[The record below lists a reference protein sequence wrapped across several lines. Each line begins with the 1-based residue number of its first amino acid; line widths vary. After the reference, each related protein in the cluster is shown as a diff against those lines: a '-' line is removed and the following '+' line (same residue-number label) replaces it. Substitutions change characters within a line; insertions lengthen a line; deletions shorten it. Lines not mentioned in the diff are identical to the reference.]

1 MRPCEGFRWGTLVIS
16 EQTILAIPFFRK
28 GPQPQEQASGNKSG
42 ARSGKGDPSTS
53 TLDFTQ
59 GDARALALAAG
70 KIHVD
75 ELSDADHPA
84 VEEAAIL
91 FANANDDAAA
101 MVLEAALD
109 EGGSAN
115 ETLWNMLFDLYRLTG
130 KREAFEQRGVA
141 YAEQFGRSPPIWT
154 DADDAA
160 KAPKP
165 TSRDATPSVS
175 LTGTLGAAV
184 GPQFEQISK
193 IATKAGKLRIDLGKL
208 RGVDEA
214 GCEVLIHG
222 LQNLRRARVNVTLL
236 NARNMLPMIEG
247 HAVQGRREG
256 QAIWLMVLELLQ
268 ALADADRFE
277 EVALDYAITF
287 EESPPSYEAPPAEAA
302 AKAKESPTASIP
314 SLELVPIEEEA
325 ANFVMEGELTSA
337 QADAIR
343 KLAKYGADR
352 TTVEVDASRLK
363 RMDFV
368 TAGNLFNVLVQF
380 QAQGKLCVFR
390 GLNAMV
396 AALLRVMGVHQVAT
410 MELRR
415 I

>member
-1 MRPCEGFRWGTLVIS
+1 M
-16 EQTILAIPFFRK
+16 AIPFFRK
-28 GPQPQEQASGNKSG
+28 GPQAQEPSSGDKVGTRTS
-42 ARSGKGDPSTS
+42 KTDPNTS

-59 GDARALALAAG
+59 GDARALAQAAG
-70 KIHVD
+70 KIQVD

-91 FANANDDAAA
+91 FANASDDLAVAVLDAAI
-101 MVLEAALD
+101 D
-109 EGGSAN
+109 GGAESN
-115 ETLWNMLFDLYRLTG
+115 DTLWNMLFDLYRVSG
-130 KREAFEQRGVA
+130 QREAFDQRGVG
-141 YAEQFGRSPPIWT
+141 YAEQFGRSPPIWA
-154 DADDAA
+154 DADTTPTA
-160 KAPKP
+160 KPA
-165 TSRDATPSVS
+165 SRDATPSVA
-175 LTGTLGAAV
+175 LTGTLGAAAKT
-184 GPQFEQISK
+184 QFDQIAR

-208 RGVDEA
+208 RGADEA
-214 GCEVLIHG
+214 GCEALVTG
-222 LQNLRRARVNVTLL
+222 LKALRQARVQITLL

-247 HAVQGRREG
+247 QAVQGQREG

-268 ALADADRFE
+268 ALAEVDRFE

-287 EESPPSYEAPPAEAA
+287 EESPPSYEAPIAAPAPTM
-302 AKAKESPTASIP
+302 KQSESVMSVP

-325 ANFVMEGELTSA
+325 ASFALEGDLTSA
-337 QADAIR
+337 QGEVVR

-352 TTVEVDASRLK
+352 KLIEIDASRLR

-380 QAQGKLCVFR
+380 QAQGKLCEIR

-396 AALLRVMGVHQVAT
+396 AALLRVMGVHQIAT
-410 MELRR
+410 MEIRR

>member
-1 MRPCEGFRWGTLVIS
+1 M
-16 EQTILAIPFFRK
+16 AIPFFRK
-28 GPQPQEQASGNKSG
+28 GPQVQEPSSGDRAGSRASKP
-42 ARSGKGDPSTS
+42 DPSTS

-59 GDARALALAAG
+59 GDARALAQAAG

-91 FANANDDAAA
+91 FANASDDVAAA
-101 MVLEAALD
+101 VLEAAID
-109 EGGSAN
+109 GGAEGN
-115 ETLWNMLFDLYRLTG
+115 DTLWNMLFDLYRVVG
-130 KREAFEQRGVA
+130 QREAFEQRGVA
-141 YAEQFGRSPPIWT
+141 YAEQFGRSPPIW
-154 DADDAA
+154 ADEDTTPAA
-160 KAPKP
+160 KPS
-165 TSRDATPSVS
+165 SRDATPSVA
-175 LTGTLGAAV
+175 LTGTLGAAAKA
-184 GPQFEQISK
+184 QFDQISR

-208 RGVDEA
+208 RGADEA
-214 GCEVLIHG
+214 GCEVLVSG
-222 LQNLRRARVNVTLL
+222 LKALRQARVQVTIV

-247 HAVQGRREG
+247 QAVQGQRQG

-268 ALADADRFE
+268 ALAEVERFE

-287 EESPPSYEAPPAEAA
+287 EESPPSYEAPIAAPAPTMKNSEAV
-302 AKAKESPTASIP
+302 ASAP
-314 SLELVPIEEEA
+314 ALELVPIEEEA
-325 ANFVMEGELTSA
+325 ASFVIEGDLTSA
-337 QADAIR
+337 QSEVIR

-352 TTVEVDASRLK
+352 KLVEVDASRLR

-380 QAQGKLCVFR
+380 QSQGKLCEIR

-410 MELRR
+410 METRR